1 MKKSSKTAKDG
12 KRASSSANLDKR
24 EASPDTKDAQAKTE
38 PVSLDK
44 RDPKSDGAAKQA
56 MEKVDPK
63 QEIKQEA
70 PKPNKS
76 KVQTEVEKWEERTNL
91 DKREVP
97 KTIGFWPQ
105 PKRKKQKKSKKESK
119 PQTSSSSSSPASSSP
134 DWDASDVSS
143 SGHEPPA
150 KKVKEEEGLTLKE
163 APEYLDKKVQLAA
176 QEAKNCSGLAP
187 HLGNQK

>member
-1 MKKSSKTAKDG
+1 MAQGSRRKKKGERKTGARLQKVEKNSKTAKDG

-97 KTIGFWPQ
+97 KPLVFGPS
-105 PKRKKQKKSKKESK
+105 PKEKAKGEQAPDQQLIKLTSKFI
-119 PQTSSSSSSPASSSP
+119 T
-134 DWDASDVSS
+134 
-143 SGHEPPA
+143 
-150 KKVKEEEGLTLKE
+150 
-163 APEYLDKKVQLAA
+163 
-176 QEAKNCSGLAP
+176 
-187 HLGNQK
+187 